1 MSFEK
6 SERTKRKI
14 IETVAPIFNKKGYQG
29 TALSD
34 ITSAVGLTKGAIY
47 GNFGRKEALAEAC
60 FDYNVKFLQKGL
72 YTAWITSTHSLGKL
86 QNLINFYKN
95 NYEAVAQNGGCPLMN
110 AATEADDRFP
120 KFRQKAE
127 NIILN
132 WQKEIAAV
140 IKEGQDNGEI
150 NAQIEPKA
158 FANTF
163 IALIEGGILIAKTT
177 QDANQFYIIIENL
190 KGLVDSQ
197 LKIKT

>member
-1 MSFEK
+1 
-6 SERTKRKI
+6 
-14 IETVAPIFNKKGYQG
+14 
-29 TALSD
+29 
-34 ITSAVGLTKGAIY
+34 
-47 GNFGRKEALAEAC
+47 
-60 FDYNVKFLQKGL
+60 
-72 YTAWITSTHSLGKL
+72 
-86 QNLINFYKN
+86 
-95 NYEAVAQNGGCPLMN
+95 MN

-177 QDANQFYIIIENL
+177 QDANQFYIIIDNL

-197 LKIKT
+197 LKIKP